1 MSGFFV
7 SNNLGTFSA
16 EGKTPKVFKADIEGW
31 PTAPQT
37 ATLIGLMGGQPTVDG
52 DNANIW
58 AWSNFHLKHGGKGT
72 VPTGSEN
79 ADHEEF
85 FKFSNGSTSGD
96 KVVLYRSEAW
106 SFSPK
111 AGTTSKFNVKYVTND
126 KNTSN
131 AYDYVVNIKKE
142 TISLPT
148 AAISS
153 LPKYSCFSNYI
164 RDDAN
169 GYCSFD
175 VTLDGDDSSY
185 FSVDMNKNSNAA
197 ANSVYNTAC
206 GKWMR
211 VDADGSDDPYDKDI
225 DRVEIKWLS
234 IVKNPTLGCT
244 TSSADNYNSNA
255 DKEDG
260 SCRYTTSP
268 ITKFAVTPTAIKT
281 GESVNINWE
290 IAGTNFTEVQCLM
303 NGTNI
308 MDPTLKGA
316 RSQNFDYT
324 ITSAGT
330 KDFELVVKWDLAGTG
345 GDVKSSKKT
354 VNVVTTPSYIPCT
367 DPNRAVDGN
376 GECAACNSNY
386 YLDGGLCKA
395 YIPCTDPNRAK
406 DGNQQCAA
414 CNSGYYLGTDG
425 LCTTCADPNMN
436 TDSNGRCTTCL
447 SGYTLHT
454 DGTCQK
460 VGCMTYADGASASD
474 DYNYDPDAVVNDST
488 MCQGA
493 DPVEPDLVPEMI
505 DCELSDWG
513 DWSEFTE
520 WSDAATASGTRTR
533 TRNRT
538 IVTNVSGGGATCGEL
553 EETETE
559 TGELDPDTGEVTTIT
574 TSTGDTTP
582 VTPTTTPSPVIPIIL
597 GVAALGVLALLM
609 RR

>member
-52 DNANIW
+52 DKANIW

-72 VPTGSEN
+72 VPTGSVK
-79 ADHEEF
+79 ADHGEF

-148 AAISS
+148 AAVSS

-185 FSVDMNKNSNAA
+185 FSVDMNKNSSSA
-197 ANSVYNTAC
+197 ANSIYNTAC

-211 VDADGSDDPYDKDI
+211 VDASGSDDPYDKDI

-234 IVKNPTLGCT
+234 IVKNPTRGCDQPL
-244 TSSADNYNSNA
+244 ADNYNSNA
-255 DKEDG
+255 DENDG
-260 SCRYTTSP
+260 SCIYTTSA
-268 ITKFAVTPTAIKT
+268 ITTFTVTPTTSVKT
-281 GESVNINWE
+281 GENINISWNL
-290 IAGTNFTEVQCLM
+290 ANSNFSSIKCLM
-303 NGTNI
+303 NGTDI
-308 MDPTLKGA
+308 MPSGK
-316 RSQNFDYT
+316 RSSKTQNFNYVP
-324 ITSAGT
+324 TSEGT
-330 KDFELVVKWDLAGTG
+330 KNFELVVNWNKAGTA
-345 GDVKSSKKT
+345 GDVKSAKKS
-354 VNVVTTPSYIPCT
+354 VGVVAQPSYI
-367 DPNRAVDGN
+367 A
-376 GECAACNSNY
+376 
-386 YLDGGLCKA
+386 
-395 YIPCTDPNRAK
+395 CTDPNRAK
-406 DGNQQCAA
+406 DSNGECAN
-414 CNSGYYLGTDG
+414 CNTGYYIGDDG
-425 LCTTCADPNMN
+425 LCTTCEDPNRDS
-436 TDSNGRCTTCL
+436 DSNGRCTTCL
-447 SGYTLHT
+447 SGYAEHT

-460 VGCMTYADGASASD
+460 VGCMTYADGLSAAD
-474 DYNYDPDAVVNDST
+474 DYEYDPDAVVNDST

-493 DPVEPDLVPEMI
+493 ASDGGGNGGTPDV
-505 DCELSDWG
+505 DCELSDWS
-513 DWSEFTE
+513 DWSE
-520 WSDAATASGTRTR
+520 WSTAGATDGVGVGPCGTRTR
-533 TRNRT
+533 TRT
-538 IVTNVSGGGATCGEL
+538 VITDSSGNGAVCGAL
-553 EETETE
+553 EEIETKDCS
-559 TGELDPDTGEVTTIT
+559 TGDVT
-574 TSTGDTTP
+574 TSTEDTTQ
-582 VTPTTTPSPVIPIIL
+582 VTPPTTPSPVVPIII
-597 GVAALGVLALLM
+597 GVAALGALALLI